1 MAIAAE
7 YRAYLIEHLGAVAP
21 ITTRAMFGGLG
32 IYSEGLFFALA
43 DDGHLYFKV
52 DPTNQPD
59 FEAAGM
65 GPFIP
70 WDGAKPMGYYEL
82 PPGVLE
88 QPEELKVWVDKAVSV
103 AFCAKRR

>member
-1 MAIAAE
+1 MAVTPE
-7 YRAYLIEHLGAVAP
+7 FKAYVIEHLGAVAP

-43 DDGHLYFKV
+43 DDDRLYFKV
-52 DPTNQPD
+52 DTTNQPD

-70 WDGAKPMGYYEL
+70 WDGAKPMGYFEL
-82 PPGVLE
+82 PPEILE
-88 QPEELKVWVDKAVSV
+88 KPDELQVWVDKAVGV
-103 AFCAKRR
+103 ASRAKRR